1 MHGVTLAGITV
12 LVALVRATGAREVFM
27 GSPSDQCLR
36 RALEIPNGIARNP
49 ATVVKAQLNPNFP
62 ADLAHGQELALHPLL
77 PQFPCNILLG
87 IIPLPVG
94 VASNLDHNSIRAEDI
109 IYILDLTW
117 ILVILHST
125 YRTVSLF
132 VLFIMSFFSLT
143 LAVPP
148 DIQYP
153 FAIFHLLLV
162 FTPLIIIDSTNL
174 STCFQTW
181 A

>member
-36 RALEIPNGIARNP
+36 RALEIPNGIARNL

-109 IYILDLTW
+109 IYTLDLTW

-125 YRTVSLF
+125 YRSLPF
-132 VLFIMSFFSLT
+132 CAIYYVFLFSYISCPSRHSVPICNFP
-143 LAVPP
+143 LASS
-148 DIQYP
+148 IY
-153 FAIFHLLLV
+153 
-162 FTPLIIIDSTNL
+162 TPHYH
-174 STCFQTW
+174 
-181 A
+181 